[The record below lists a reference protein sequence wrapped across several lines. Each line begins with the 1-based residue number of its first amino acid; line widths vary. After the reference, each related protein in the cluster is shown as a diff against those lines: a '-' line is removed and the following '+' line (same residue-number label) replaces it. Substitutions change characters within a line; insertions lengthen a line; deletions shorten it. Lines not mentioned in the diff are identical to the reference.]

1 MTILIPYHRVKNPLL
16 ISVVPTELI
25 FLQIDMLPTIFLSP
39 GSKPVVSICHS
50 YGTLFPTNRYVTYHL
65 SFTGLKTRC

>member
-1 MTILIPYHRVKNPLL
+1 MVNKNAANQIPILTFYSGL
-16 ISVVPTELI
+16 
-25 FLQIDMLPTIFLSP
+25 
-39 GSKPVVSICHS
+39 KPFSNICRS